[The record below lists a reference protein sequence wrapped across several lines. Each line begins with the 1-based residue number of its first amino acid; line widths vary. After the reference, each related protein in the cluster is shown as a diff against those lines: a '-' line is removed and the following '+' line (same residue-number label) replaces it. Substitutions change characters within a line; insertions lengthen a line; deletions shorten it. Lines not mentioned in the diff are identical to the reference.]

1 VAVETAGACGL
12 AASVRARTHLRSMPR
27 PAPLRLFQAVTVG
40 HYGIDV
46 FNSMTPVLAAFLKA
60 PLGLS
65 AAQVGLAVGV
75 HQFLAGATQ
84 PPFGWVEDRVG
95 SRVLGPLSV
104 AWAIS
109 LMCAALLAGWRF
121 GYLPFLALLAVAA
134 LGSGAFHPQGVAHA
148 GSGLPGRSATAT
160 SVFFLSGQLGLST
173 GPVIAGVMLDRA
185 GPNGV
190 VAVGAL
196 FLVVPVYMA
205 TVMGRRSL
213 NPPPAI
219 LEQTGAVQPPPAW
232 GPRSL
237 RALALLAAIFSLRAW
252 IFIGTVAF
260 LPLLFQVA
268 GWSASG
274 QGLAAGTFWVGG
286 AIGGVLAGLL
296 ADRHGR
302 RLVVS
307 VATFAGAL
315 MLPLLPL
322 AEGAVALVVCLLCG
336 AFLGAPH
343 SVLMVVAQDLLP
355 VRRALASG
363 LALGF
368 LFAMGAVGSWGI
380 GALADSYGLVRVIQ
394 AGAVPALLVAA
405 LALLLPVRAAGTPT

>member
-1 VAVETAGACGL
+1 M
-12 AASVRARTHLRSMPR
+12 SR
-27 PAPLRLFQAVTVG
+27 PAPLRIFQAVTVG

-75 HQFLAGATQ
+75 HQLLAGTTQ
-84 PPFGWVEDRVG
+84 PPFGWVEDRIG

-109 LMCAALLAGWRF
+109 LMCAALLVGFHF
-121 GYLPFLALLAVAA
+121 GYLPFLGLLALAA

-148 GSGLPGRSATAT
+148 GSALPGRSATTT

-185 GPNGV
+185 GPPGV
-190 VAVGAL
+190 VAVGAV

-213 NPPPAI
+213 NPPPAE
-219 LEQTGAVQPPPAW
+219 LEKTGTVQQPPAW
-232 GPRSL
+232 GPRSR

-260 LPLLFQVA
+260 LPLLFQTA

-296 ADRHGR
+296 ADRFGR
-302 RLVVS
+302 RFAVS
-307 VATFAGAL
+307 ASTLGGAL
-315 MLPLLPL
+315 LLPLLPI
-322 AEGAVALVVCLLCG
+322 ADGGMALVVCLLCG

-380 GALADSYGLVRVIQ
+380 GALADRYGLFPVIQ
-394 AGAVPALLVAA
+394 AGALPALAVAA
-405 LALLLPVRAAGTPT
+405 LALLLPASSSGAEAVEGVSRPATRPGS

>member
-1 VAVETAGACGL
+1 MSRTA
-12 AASVRARTHLRSMPR
+12 PF
-27 PAPLRLFQAVTVG
+27 RLYQAVTVG

-46 FNSMTPVLAAFLKA
+46 FNSMTPVLAAFLQA

-75 HQFLAGATQ
+75 HQLLAGATQ

-109 LMCAALLAGWRF
+109 FMCAALMVGLRA
-121 GYLPFLALLAVAA
+121 GYLPFLGLLAVAA

-148 GSGLPGRSATAT
+148 GIALPGRAATTT

-185 GPNGV
+185 GPLGV
-190 VAVGAL
+190 VGVGAL
-196 FLVVPVYMA
+196 FLAVPVYM
-205 TVMGRRSL
+205 TMVMGRRSL
-213 NPPPAI
+213 NPPPP
-219 LEQTGAVQPPPAW
+219 LLDRNGAVPPPPAW
-232 GPRSL
+232 RAGSR
-237 RALALLAAIFSLRAW
+237 RALALLSAIFALRAW

-268 GWSASG
+268 GWSATG

-286 AIGGVLAGLL
+286 AIGGVLAGVL
-296 ADRHGR
+296 ADRRGR

-307 VATFAGAL
+307 ASTFGGAL

-322 AEGAVALVVCLLCG
+322 FDGAAALLVCLLCG

-343 SVLMVVAQDLLP
+343 SVLMVLAQDLLP

-363 LALGF
+363 LALGY

-380 GALADSYGLVRVIQ
+380 GALADRYGLGLVIQ
-394 AGAVPALLVAA
+394 AGVVPALLVAA
-405 LALLLPVRAAGTPT
+405 LALLLPPRATRERGVETETAAGAIGTQGPS

>member
-1 VAVETAGACGL
+1 MPDAP
-12 AASVRARTHLRSMPR
+12 PR
-27 PAPLRLFQAVTVG
+27 PAPVRLFHAVTVG
-40 HYGIDV
+40 HFGIDV

-65 AAQVGLAVGV
+65 AAQVGLAVGI
-75 HQFLAGATQ
+75 HQLLAGATQ

-95 SRVLGPLSV
+95 SRILGPLSV

-109 LMCAALLAGWRF
+109 LMCAALIVGWRY
-121 GYLPFLALLAVAA
+121 GYLPFLGLLAVAA

-148 GSGLPGRSATAT
+148 GAALPGRSATAT

-173 GPVIAGVMLDRA
+173 GPVVAGVMLDRA
-185 GPNGV
+185 GPSGIV
-190 VAVGAL
+190 VVGAL
-196 FLVVPVYMA
+196 FLTVPLYMT

-213 NPPPAI
+213 NPPPAV
-219 LEQTGAVQPPPAW
+219 LEQTGSIQLPPAW

-237 RALALLAAIFSLRAW
+237 RALTLLAAIFSLRAW

-274 QGLAAGTFWVGG
+274 QGLAAGIFWVGG
-286 AIGGVLAGLL
+286 AIGGVLAGVF
-296 ADRHGR
+296 ADRYGR
-302 RLVVS
+302 RFVVS
-307 VATFAGAL
+307 ASTFGGAL
-315 MLPLLPL
+315 MLPVLPIADGALALL
-322 AEGAVALVVCLLCG
+322 VCLLCG

-363 LALGF
+363 LSLGF

-380 GALADSYGLVRVIQ
+380 GALADRHGLVPMIQ
-394 AGAVPALLVAA
+394 AGAIPALAVSA
-405 LALLLPVRAAGTPT
+405 LALLLPRSAARKHEGLLVPGAGSGDETP